1 MIVDN
6 ALYRGGARVT
16 VPDEGLH
23 RHHRYSCAP
32 GEFQWIG
39 VHDPSAEELHRLAD
53 AFELH
58 PLAIEDAGEEH
69 QRPKIEQYGD
79 VLFVVLKTL
88 RYIDDLDAVE
98 TGEINMFVGPD
109 FVITIRH
116 GDGTD
121 LRSARADLE
130 RRAGVLNHGPFA
142 VMYAVC
148 DRVVDEYEYVGSE
161 LETDVAEVEESIF
174 APTRSNDSERIYA
187 LKREL
192 AEVRRAVLPLR
203 EPIRRFASA
212 SIEGLTEDK
221 ATYFR
226 DVADHLHRVYEVVDT
241 LDTLLSNAFQ
251 AYVAQIQVQQNE
263 DMRKISAGAALVVVP
278 TLIAGVYGMNFDQMP
293 ELAWRYGY
301 AYALGF
307 MVITASLLFVLFK
320 RSNWL

>member
-6 ALYRGGARVT
+6 ALYRGGARVA
-16 VPDEGLH
+16 VQDEGLH
-23 RHHRYSCAP
+23 RHHRYTCAP

-39 VHDPSAEELHRLAD
+39 IHDPSEDELHRLAA

-69 QRPKIEQYGD
+69 QRPKIETYGD

-98 TGEINMFVGPD
+98 TGVINMFVGPD

-121 LRSARADLE
+121 LRTARADLE
-130 RRAGVLNHGPFA
+130 RRAGVLSHGPFA

-148 DRVVDEYEYVGSE
+148 DRVVDEYEFVGSE

-212 SIEGLTEDK
+212 SVEGLTEEK

-226 DVADHLHRVYEVVDT
+226 DVADHLQRVYEVVDT
-241 LDTLLSNAFQ
+241 LD
-251 AYVAQIQVQQNE
+251 
-263 DMRKISAGAALVVVP
+263 
-278 TLIAGVYGMNFDQMP
+278 
-293 ELAWRYGY
+293 
-301 AYALGF
+301 
-307 MVITASLLFVLFK
+307 
-320 RSNWL
+320 